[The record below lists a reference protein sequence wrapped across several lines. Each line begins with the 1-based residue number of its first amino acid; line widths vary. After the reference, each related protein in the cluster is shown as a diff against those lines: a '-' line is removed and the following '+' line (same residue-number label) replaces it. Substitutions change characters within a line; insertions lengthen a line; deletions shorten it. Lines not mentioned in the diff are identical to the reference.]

1 MDNNRKHR
9 WHLAIPILLTLT
21 ACDYSASLETPGRSY
36 EVSGGTPHVG
46 SSDLPVDAQSVPQPA
61 SIPSSDRI
69 ADQAHIISDT
79 TEANLQQRLTDL
91 ETRTGHQL
99 FIATVPSLDG
109 KTVEDYSMTLANDWA
124 IGRKDYDDGV
134 LLLVAPTEKRTRI
147 AIGYGLECA
156 IPNEHAQQI
165 IDETMIPHFKGGDFS
180 KGIEAGTTQL
190 ITLLDTAPH
199 DTRAIAQAMRERTG
213 DNPDPCKT
221 AYK

>member
-180 KGIEAGTTQL
+180 KGIETGTTQL